1 MAETV
6 SAVQTISPAI
16 LPASK
21 QLNRSLYRQDE
32 VVADFLKV
40 LKWCLIP
47 ILCFTAV
54 WLFEIYVLQNS
65 RRFIPNPAEFTSR
78 VFGFSHHLVGLMFLM
93 SSTKM
98 RKLRGWAWLVGLL
111 AVSSVISIFFYKFGG
126 RLNPVMV
133 ILYFLFF
140 MVHGYRDMVLFY
152 KPATEDACL
161 ERLRSRILALI
172 QVCLL
177 IFLMNVLVPA
187 YFFYRSLKPRSY
199 SPELKAQID
208 TLLPY
213 LEGVL
218 SLSWL
223 LMPISLI
230 RIWRLLRQF
239 PEGARGFWKDN
250 RPVLLVLLYTS
261 LIILASPLLGAWIF
275 NLLILSHF
283 VGWYFYASRRLAGLP
298 RQSTREDGL
307 WRWFRGSVAGF
318 QRLHLGTAAIIL
330 VLIFI
335 NYLLLSGTGIIN
347 TLFSANAFYYWT
359 VIHVTI
365 SFAPRT

>member
-6 SAVQTISPAI
+6 PLLPTYSTGI
-16 LPASK
+16 LPTSRR
-21 QLNRSLYRQDE
+21 LNKSLYRDDE
-32 VVADFLKV
+32 VVGDFLKV

-54 WLFEIYVLQNS
+54 WLIEIYVLQKPS
-65 RRFIPNPAEFTSR
+65 RFVPNPAEFTSR
-78 VFGFSHHLVGLMFLM
+78 VFGFSHHLVGLTFLLT
-93 SSTKM
+93 SKKM
-98 RKLRGWAWLVGLL
+98 RKLEGWAWFVGLL
-111 AVSSVISIFFYKFGG
+111 AVSAMIAIFFYKFGG

-140 MVHGYRDMVLFY
+140 MVHGYRDMVFFY
-152 KPATEDACL
+152 KPVTEDATL
-161 ERLRSRILALI
+161 ERTRSRILALM

-208 TLLPY
+208 ALLPY

-218 SLSWL
+218 TLSWL
-223 LMPISLI
+223 LLPICLLG
-230 RIWRLLRQF
+230 IWRLLRQF
-239 PEGARGFWKDN
+239 PEGGRGFWKDN
-250 RPVLLVLLYTS
+250 KPVLLVLLYTS

-283 VGWYFYASRRLAGLP
+283 VGWYFFASRRLAGLP
-298 RQSTREDGL
+298 RQSAREDGL
-307 WRWFRGSVAGF
+307 WRWFRGSVTGF

-335 NYLLLSGTGIIN
+335 NYVFLSGTGIIN

-365 SFAPRT
+365 SFAPRS